1 MLMSK
6 RPPCDGQRDQANGSR
21 ERTQHTVAL
30 DSLHCWRSWTRS
42 RSQTS
47 TTASARPP
55 RPSTRPHRGR
65 AHRRDRRRPHER
77 TDTRLARRNGH
88 RPRLLASSAGGAGTA
103 HPKAAGGVVLPQ
115 PVGAAPPGR
124 SGPVRG
130 GEEAYLHG
138 VSTRKVDDL
147 VRALPTAASPNQR
160 SLGSAPTRP
169 GGGRLPGPLP
179 GRPELPLCGR
189 RRHLRQGPGQ
199 PPGRRPSG
207 GRATGV
213 CGDGRREVL
222 GFAVGDSEDGALW
235 TAFLRSLKARGL
247 TGVQLVIADAH
258 LGLRQAVAASWPA
271 RPSSAAACTSCTTSW
286 PGAQGLSRNGRG
298 CDPDHRRSA

>member
-6 RPPCDGQRDQANGSR
+6 RPPCDGQRDQANGAR

-65 AHRRDRRRPHER
+65 ADRRDRRRPHER

-147 VRALPTAASPNQR
+147 VRALGADSGI
-160 SLGSAPTRP
+160 SKSAVARICADSTRRWP
-169 GGGRLPGPLP
+169 
-179 GRPELPLCGR
+179 
-189 RRHLRQGPGQ
+189 
-199 PPGRRPSG
+199 PSG
-207 GRATGV
+207 
-213 CGDGRREVL
+213 
-222 GFAVGDSEDGALW
+222 
-235 TAFLRSLKARGL
+235 TAP
-247 TGVQLVIADAH
+247 
-258 LGLRQAVAASWPA
+258 WPA
-271 RPSSAAACTSCTTSW
+271 RASPMWSSTPPTARPGSTAGSSPKRWSCHRGVRRRA
-286 PGAQGLSRNGRG
+286 PRGAGI
-298 CDPDHRRSA
+298 RRR